1 MSIEAEHASR
11 ATEDTS
17 LLRDELKKSRERE
30 KKLEAALHEIF
41 PIDVY
46 TKAMPDIEKSCN
58 GKLIKIPQSTSR
70 ASKYFF
76 N

>member
-46 TKAMPDIEKSCN
+46 TKAMPGIEKS
-58 GKLIKIPQSTSR
+58 
-70 ASKYFF
+70 
-76 N
+76 